1 MYVDTTVDEVQVYQ
15 SRLME
20 IHQSLAE
27 IVTVLRNLGPGAA
40 VSLQLNSFD
49 VYLPRLE
56 ILALNSVAKAKTDA
70 LQHKYKVEY
79 PERET
84 KKAASPSAVKKAA
97 TKAERKAKP
106 KKPQQ

>member
-1 MYVDTTVDEVQVYQ
+1 MYVETPVEVVQIYQ
-15 SRLME
+15 GQLME

-27 IVTVLRNLGPGAA
+27 IVNVLRNLGPGST

-70 LQHKYKVEY
+70 LQAKYDVEY

-97 TKAERKAKP
+97 SKKAAK
-106 KKPQQ
+106 KV

>member
-1 MYVDTTVDEVQVYQ
+1 MYVNTGIEEVRVYQ

-20 IHQSLAE
+20 IHQSLAQ
-27 IVTVLRNLGPGAA
+27 IVDVLQSIGPEAT

-56 ILALNSVAKAKTDA
+56 ILAYNSVAKARTDA

-79 PERET
+79 PERES

-97 TKAERKAKP
+97 SKAQKTP
-106 KKPQQ
+106 KKPN

>member
-1 MYVDTTVDEVQVYQ
+1 MYVDTSVEEVLIYQ

-20 IHQSLAE
+20 IHQNLAE
-27 IVTVLRNLGPGAA
+27 IVTVLRNLGPDAT

-70 LQHKYKVEY
+70 LQAKYKVEY
-79 PERET
+79 PDRET
-84 KKAASPSAVKKAA
+84 KKAASPSAIKKAA
-97 TKAERKAKP
+97 SKKP
-106 KKPQQ
+106 KGKGTNG